1 MQNCFSLFYFINEET
16 RYQKMTYGKD
26 ILGTNFGKVMWK
38 LGPNKKK
45 HVTKAVKRLCSKTLG
60 QKKSPFIVGGVTSKK
75 DGGVLVTAA
84 L

>member
-1 MQNCFSLFYFINEET
+1 
-16 RYQKMTYGKD
+16 MTYGKD